1 MIPLCQEHIKHKN
14 LMTNIK
20 IGDKEYK
27 VKEATSTEEKAKGL
41 QGIDELPEDGG
52 MLFYFDPP
60 EDVQF
65 WMKDVDI
72 PLDII
77 FIDDDEEVIKVQ
89 EGIPNDETFIEA
101 PDVAYVL
108 EVNANSGIQVGDE
121 LDIDDEEE
129 KGPVMKV
136 LAQDGSDQ
144 YELWGGERIFSRKN
158 TKVLIK
164 KAKKANFTQDDKDY
178 KALGKYI
185 FKCIKTQ
192 DTRDPE
198 YVPSPESKNE

>member
-1 MIPLCQEHIKHKN
+1 MIG
-14 LMTNIK
+14 IK
-20 IGDKEYK
+20 IHNKEYK
-27 VKEATSTEEKAKGL
+27 VKEATTPEEKAKGL
-41 QGIDELPEDGG
+41 QGIDKLPEDEG

-60 EDVQF
+60 QDVQF
-65 WMKDVDI
+65 WMKDVNI
-72 PLDII
+72 PLDIV

-101 PDVAYVL
+101 QDVAYVL

-121 LDIDDEEE
+121 LELDDEEE
-129 KGPVMKV
+129 DKGPVMKV

-144 YELWGGERIFSRKN
+144 YALWGGERIFSRKN
-158 TKVLIK
+158 TKILIK
-164 KAKKANFTQDDKDY
+164 KAKKANSTQDIKDY

-185 FKCIKTQ
+185 FKCIKIQ

-198 YVPSPESKNE
+198 YVQAPKENSK

>member
-1 MIPLCQEHIKHKN
+1 MELDTILLRQKNTRHQN
-14 LMTNIK
+14 LMINIK

-27 VKEATSTEEKAKGL
+27 VKEATSTEEKTKGL
-41 QGIDELPEDGG
+41 QGIEELPKDEG

-65 WMKDVDI
+65 WMKDVNI
-72 PLDII
+72 PLDIV
-77 FIDDDEEVIKVQ
+77 FIDDDEEVIKVR
-89 EGIPNDETFIEA
+89 EGIPNDETLIEA
-101 PDVAYVL
+101 PNVAYVL

-121 LDIDDEEE
+121 LDFEEEE

-158 TKVLIK
+158 TKILIK
-164 KAKKANFTQDDKDY
+164 KAKKANASQDDKDF
-178 KALGKYI
+178 KSLGKYI
-185 FKCIKTQ
+185 FKCIRIQ
-192 DTRDPE
+192 DEREPE
-198 YVPSPESKNE
+198 YVESAK

>member
-1 MIPLCQEHIKHKN
+1 MIR
-14 LMTNIK
+14 IK
-20 IGDKEYK
+20 IHNKEYK
-27 VKEATSTEEKAKGL
+27 VKEATSSEEKAKGL
-41 QGIDELPEDGG
+41 QGIDKLPEDEG

-60 EDVQF
+60 QDVQF
-65 WMKDVDI
+65 WMKDVGI
-72 PLDII
+72 PLDIV

-121 LDIDDEEE
+121 LELDDEEE
-129 KGPVMKV
+129 DKGPVMKV

-144 YELWGGERIFSRKN
+144 YALWGGERIFSRKN
-158 TKVLIK
+158 TKILIK
-164 KAKKANFTQDDKDY
+164 KAKKANSTQDIKDY

-185 FKCIKTQ
+185 FKCIKIQ

-198 YVPSPESKNE
+198 YVQAPKENSK

>member
-1 MIPLCQEHIKHKN
+1 MIR
-14 LMTNIK
+14 IK
-20 IGDKEYK
+20 IHNKEYK
-27 VKEATSTEEKAKGL
+27 VKEATSSEEKAKGL
-41 QGIDELPEDGG
+41 QGIDKLPEDEG

-60 EDVQF
+60 QDVQF
-65 WMKDVDI
+65 WMKDVNI
-72 PLDII
+72 PLDIV

-89 EGIPNDETFIEA
+89 EGVPNDETFIEA

-121 LDIDDEEE
+121 LELDDEEE
-129 KGPVMKV
+129 DKGPVMKV

-144 YELWGGERIFSRKN
+144 YALWGGERIFSRKN
-158 TKVLIK
+158 TKILIK
-164 KAKKANFTQDDKDY
+164 KAKKANSTQDIKDY

-185 FKCIKTQ
+185 FKCIKIQ

-198 YVPSPESKNE
+198 YVQAPKENSK

>member
-1 MIPLCQEHIKHKN
+1 MIR
-14 LMTNIK
+14 IK
-20 IGDKEYK
+20 IHNKEYK
-27 VKEATSTEEKAKGL
+27 VKEATSSEEKAKGL
-41 QGIDELPEDGG
+41 QGIDKLPEDEG

-60 EDVQF
+60 QDVQF
-65 WMKDVDI
+65 WMKDVNI
-72 PLDII
+72 PLDIV

-121 LDIDDEEE
+121 LELNDEEE
-129 KGPVMKV
+129 DKGPVMKV

-144 YELWGGERIFSRKN
+144 YALWGGERIFSRKN
-158 TKVLIK
+158 TKILIK
-164 KAKKANFTQDDKDY
+164 KAKKANSTQDIKDY

-185 FKCIKTQ
+185 FKCIKIQ

-198 YVPSPESKNE
+198 YVQAPKENSK

>member
-1 MIPLCQEHIKHKN
+1 MI
-14 LMTNIK
+14 NIK

-41 QGIDELPEDGG
+41 QGIEELPEDEG

-77 FIDDDEEVIKVQ
+77 FIDDDEEVIKVH

-101 PDVAYVL
+101 SNVAYVL

-121 LDIDDEEE
+121 LDLEGEE

-144 YELWGGERIFSRKN
+144 YELWGGERIVSRRE
-158 TKVLIK
+158 TRILIK
-164 KAKKANFTQDDKDY
+164 KAKKAQLSSKESDY
-178 KALGKYI
+178 KSLGKYI
-185 FKCIKTQ
+185 FKVIDRQ
-192 DTRDPE
+192 DHRDPE
-198 YVPSPESKNE
+198 YVQSPK

>member
-1 MIPLCQEHIKHKN
+1 MIR
-14 LMTNIK
+14 IK
-20 IGDKEYK
+20 IHNKEYK
-27 VKEATSTEEKAKGL
+27 VKEATSSEEKAKGL
-41 QGIDELPEDGG
+41 QGIDKLPEDEG

-60 EDVQF
+60 QDVQF
-65 WMKDVDI
+65 WMKDVSI
-72 PLDII
+72 PLDIV

-121 LDIDDEEE
+121 LELDDEEE
-129 KGPVMKV
+129 DKGPVMKV

-144 YELWGGERIFSRKN
+144 YALWGGERIFSRKN
-158 TKVLIK
+158 TKILIK
-164 KAKKANFTQDDKDY
+164 KAKKANSTQDIKDY

-185 FKCIKTQ
+185 FKCIKIQ

-198 YVPSPESKNE
+198 YVQAPKENSK